1 MSDKAALKKQIDSAR
16 IKLDRIEKVERREEA
31 AKILGK
37 CFRTRNS
44 YSCPE
49 KPSDYWWLYCR
60 ITSVGK
66 DGDVR
71 GFEFQT
77 DNRGQIFIDPKK
89 YAYRHMSGWEEISL
103 MQFKAA
109 LKSLEDDFKA
119 KVKEAT
125 KLAV

>member
-16 IKLDRIEKVERREEA
+16 VKLDRIEKAERREEA
-31 AKILGK
+31 TKILGK
-37 CFRTRNS
+37 CFRTRNN
-44 YSCPE
+44 YSCPA

-60 ITSVGK
+60 ITSVDK

-89 YAYRHMSGWEEISL
+89 YAYRNMSGWEEISL
-103 MQFKAA
+103 MQFKTAW
-109 LKSLEDDFKA
+109 KSLEDDIKA
-119 KVKEAT
+119 KFKEAA